1 MVYVNNLWKVQHE
14 YYHQPVT
21 FLFPDTGKY
30 FQYALKEITEGIG
43 ILLTPTSGN
52 DYCSLYKVGNF
63 YNT

>member
-1 MVYVNNLWKVQHE
+1 MVYVNNIWKVQHT
-14 YYHQPVT
+14 YYQQPLT